1 LIKNPGP
8 GSYDKPPAPVKHVG
22 QGMKAVREANLW
34 DVKITPAPGQYEE
47 NVAEQLAKC
56 VLLRT
61 GSPAFKD
68 RAVRGHERV
77 EPGPGPAF
85 KPKLPKTAAA
95 KFPKQERFTETNF
108 CGTQKLSQVPA
119 PAEYS
124 VDTETT
130 RKRVTGGEMMSRS
143 RFARETR
150 KPTVGPGTYGEF
162 SCEMIKPSFN
172 VAFDPGLKR
181 NRPFRMHY
189 D

>member
-1 LIKNPGP
+1 
-8 GSYDKPPAPVKHVG
+8 
-22 QGMKAVREANLW
+22 MKTAREANLW
-34 DVKITPAPGQYEE
+34 DVRVTPAPGQYEV

-68 RAVRGHERV
+68 RTRRYQCLENL

-85 KPKLPKTAAA
+85 RPRLPKVTAAN
-95 KFPKQERFTETNF
+95 FPKQDRFTEANF

-124 VDTETT
+124 AETATT
-130 RKRVTGGEMMSRS
+130 RKRVTGGERKNGS
-143 RFARETR
+143 RFARDTR
-150 KPTVGPGTYGEF
+150 NPNLGPGAYGEIP
-162 SCEMIKPSFN
+162 CEMIKPSFN
-172 VAFDPGLKR
+172 IAFDPSLKGNQR
-181 NRPFRMHY
+181 FQMQY